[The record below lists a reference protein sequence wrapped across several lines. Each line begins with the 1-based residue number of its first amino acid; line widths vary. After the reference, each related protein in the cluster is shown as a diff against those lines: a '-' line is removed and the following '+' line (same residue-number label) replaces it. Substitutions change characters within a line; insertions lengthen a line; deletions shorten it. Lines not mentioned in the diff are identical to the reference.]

1 MIQKIKLRD
10 KDITK
15 LAKICNLPEET
26 LDYLDERNLLDTSAA
41 RDELI
46 LFDYHKLKHIAKPKL
61 KTKQIIQILMD
72 EYSLSHHKITFV
84 IYDKK
89 EHLRFCTECGIRI
102 SKEVANKNDGKCDRC
117 VQKMID
123 EILE

>member
-1 MIQKIKLRD
+1 MIQKIKLRE
-10 KDITK
+10 KDIVK

-26 LDYLDERNLLDTSAA
+26 LYYLDERNLLDTSAA

-46 LFDYHKLKHIAKPKL
+46 LFDFHKLKHIIKPKL

-72 EYSLSHHKITFV
+72 EYSLSHHKISFV

-89 EHLRFCTECGIRI
+89 ERLRFCTECGIRI
-102 SKEVANKNDGKCDRC
+102 SKEMADTNDGKCDKC

-123 EILE
+123 EALK